1 MTAERAG
8 AGASGAGGVSG
19 STEGETAGSGG
30 GGAAGGGDEGALC
43 TPSGDCDE
51 ELAVP
56 NATHLTG
63 AIDYPDVPP
72 VGGPHNPSWGAWGV
86 HADPLADE
94 CWVHNLEHG
103 GVVLLYNCPEGCPA
117 DVAQLETFVADHRR
131 TLLTEYPELPRRYAI
146 VAWGHRLSMDT
157 LDVETLDAFYALHFD
172 MAPES
177 LDNPPPASC
186 P

>member
-1 MTAERAG
+1 M
-8 AGASGAGGVSG
+8 SGAGGVSG
-19 STEGETAGSGG
+19 VGGPPAGGTAGSAGGGGGTAGSGDQG
-30 GGAAGGGDEGALC
+30 KLC
-43 TPSGDCDE
+43 TPTGDCEE

-56 NATHLTG
+56 NPTHLAG
-63 AIDYPDVPP
+63 DIDYPDVPP
-72 VGGPHNPSWGAWGV
+72 VGGPHNPSWGAWGA
-86 HADPLADE
+86 HDDPLADE

-103 GVVLLYNCPEGCPA
+103 GVVLLYNCPEGCAA

-131 TLLTEYPELPRRYAI
+131 TLLTEYPELPGRYAI

-157 LDVETLDAFYALHFD
+157 LDVDTLDAFYTLHFN

-177 LDNPPPASC
+177 LDNPPQASC